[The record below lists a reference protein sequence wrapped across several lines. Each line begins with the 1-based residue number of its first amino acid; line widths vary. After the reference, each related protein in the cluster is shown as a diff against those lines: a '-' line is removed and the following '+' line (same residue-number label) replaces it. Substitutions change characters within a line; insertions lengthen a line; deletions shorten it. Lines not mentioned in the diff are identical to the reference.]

1 MYPARVHD
9 VPVPGFPRPAGIA
22 PPLEFDPSLAT
33 ARPPLIEPVES
44 PVFKIIA
51 SRRASLDR
59 ELEDA
64 EVRGAGDLEPLGGG
78 HIAGPKDARHGVE
91 EDGRGQLDALEVA
104 GRRED
109 AVDERRLETALSR
122 REEVETEAVGRV
134 HPGDA
139 IAAEAPALVGVFP
152 PEDDV
157 HRLLRTRACARP
169 PGDLCRIGQRGSALE
184 TPGAGGERQEEER
197 PEGAGRR
204 STVHAAECGATTVGS
219 VSSCRLT
226 AAGNRWG
233 RPRAS
238 VHTRAV
244 RARASVASSDARAI
258 R

>member
-9 VPVPGFPRPAGIA
+9 VPVAGFPGPAGIA
-22 PPLEFDPSLAT
+22 APLEFDPALAT
-33 ARPPLIEPVES
+33 ARPPLIEPGEPS
-44 PVFKIIA
+44 AFKIIA

-64 EVRGAGDLEPLGGG
+64 EVGGAGDLEPPGGG
-78 HIAGPKDARHGVE
+78 HVAGPEYARHGVE
-91 EDGRGQLDALEVA
+91 KDGRGQLDALEVA
-104 GRRED
+104 GCGED
-109 AVDERRLETALSR
+109 AVDERCLETALPR
-122 REEVETEAVGRV
+122 REEVETKAVGRV
-134 HPGDA
+134 HPGGA

-152 PEDDV
+152 SEDDV

-169 PGDLCRIGQRGSALE
+169 PGDLFRIGQRGSSLE
-184 TPGAGGERQEEER
+184 TPAAGGERQEEEQ
-197 PEGAGRR
+197 PEGAARR
-204 STVHAAECGATTVGS
+204 STVHAAGCGATTVGS

-238 VHTRAV
+238 VHTSAV
-244 RARASVASSDARAI
+244 RARASVASSEARAI

>member
-9 VPVPGFPRPAGIA
+9 VPVPGLPGPAGIA

-33 ARPPLIEPVES
+33 ARPPLIEPGEPS
-44 PVFKIIA
+44 ALKIIA

-59 ELEDA
+59 ELEDPEA
-64 EVRGAGDLEPLGGG
+64 GGAGDLEPVGRR
-78 HIAGPKDARHGVE
+78 HVAGPKHARHGVE
-91 EDGRGQLDALEVA
+91 EDGRGQFDALEVA
-104 GRRED
+104 GGGED
-109 AVDERRLETALSR
+109 AVDERRLETPLPR
-122 REEVETEAVGRV
+122 REEVDAEAVGRV
-134 HPGDA
+134 HPGGA
-139 IAAEAPALVGVFP
+139 LAAEAPALAGVFP

-169 PGDLCRIGQRGSALE
+169 PGDLFRIGQRGSALE
-184 TPGAGGERQEEER
+184 TPAAGGERQEEEG

-204 STVHAAECGATTVGS
+204 SMVHAAECGATTVGS

-244 RARASVASSDARAI
+244 RARASVASSEARAI

>member
-9 VPVPGFPRPAGIA
+9 VPVSGFPGPSGIA
-22 PPLEFDPSLAT
+22 PPLEFDPALAT
-33 ARPPLIEPVES
+33 ARPPFIEPGEPS
-44 PVFKIIA
+44 AFKIIA

-59 ELEDA
+59 ELKDPEA
-64 EVRGAGDLEPLGGG
+64 GGAGDLEPLGGL
-78 HIAGPKDARHGVE
+78 HVAGPKHARHGVE
-91 EDGRGQLDALEVA
+91 EDGRGQFDALDVA
-104 GRRED
+104 GRGQD
-109 AVDERRLETALSR
+109 AVDERCLETALPR
-122 REEVETEAVGRV
+122 REEVETKAVGRV
-134 HPGDA
+134 HPGGP
-139 IAAEAPALVGVFP
+139 IAAEAPAPIGVLP

-157 HRLLRTRACARP
+157 HRLLRARACARP
-169 PGDLCRIGQRGSALE
+169 PGDLFRIGQRGSALE
-184 TPGAGGERQEEER
+184 PPAAGGERQEKER

-204 STVHAAECGATTVGS
+204 STVHAAGCGAATVGS

>member
-1 MYPARVHD
+1 MYTARVHD

-33 ARPPLIEPVES
+33 AGPPLIEPGEPS
-44 PVFKIIA
+44 ALKIVT

-59 ELEDA
+59 ELEDPQA
-64 EVRGAGDLEPLGGG
+64 GGAGDLEPAGRK
-78 HIAGPKDARHGVE
+78 HVAGPKHARHGVE
-91 EDGRGQLDALEVA
+91 EDGRGQFDALEVT
-104 GRRED
+104 GRGED
-109 AVDERRLETALSR
+109 AVDERCLETALPR
-122 REEVETEAVGRV
+122 REEVETKAVGGV
-134 HPGDA
+134 HPGGA
-139 IAAEAPALVGVFP
+139 ISAEAPALAGVFP

-169 PGDLCRIGQRGSALE
+169 PGDLFGIGQRGSALE
-184 TPGAGGERQEEER
+184 TRAAGGERQEEER
-197 PEGAGRR
+197 PEGAARR

-219 VSSCRLT
+219 VSSCRRT

-244 RARASVASSDARAI
+244 RARARVASSDARAI